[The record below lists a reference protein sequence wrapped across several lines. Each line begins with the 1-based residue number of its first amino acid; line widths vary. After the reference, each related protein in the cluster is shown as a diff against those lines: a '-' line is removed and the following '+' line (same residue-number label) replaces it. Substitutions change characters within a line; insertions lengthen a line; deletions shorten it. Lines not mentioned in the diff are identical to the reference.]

1 MFNLNGFSQIKIPP
15 FLGKCPGCNAIE
27 SIQQAKLQPDSCDSV
42 KSNASMELMGGD
54 FFGDGE
60 AFTNSLWVWWYLF
73 LFGMGWVW
81 WGLVF
86 CIIFF
91 ALKKTNNRW
100 GWLMGVRVL
109 RCHQGNHLRSC
120 GWSRWMPNSLT
131 QTSNHG
137 GVRTVDFFSWS
148 IHVDSNL
155 TRWSLCNAITLQSV
169 MYNHVSFTFI
179 YDIPKINHILVRMYI

>member
-1 MFNLNGFSQIKIPP
+1 MFNLNGFSQIKSHRFWGNAQDVMQSNP
-15 FLGKCPGCNAIE
+15 FNKQNFNLTAVTRWKAMHRW
-27 SIQQAKLQPDSCDSV
+27 SWW
-42 KSNASMELMGGD
+42 GGD

-155 TRWSLCNAITLQSV
+155 TRWSLCNAIPLQSV

-179 YDIPKINHILVRMYI
+179 YDIPKINHILVRIGF